1 MSPTEF
7 AELLAMLR
15 ENGVTY
21 YECGSVKIV
30 LGPTPSEVEPERA
43 VELPHGMDRM
53 PLNYQ
58 NPRLF
63 SHVGGLKGFGQE

>member
-1 MSPTEF
+1 MNPAEF

-30 LGPTPSEVEPERA
+30 LGLQAPPAELER
-43 VELPHGMDRM
+43 VVDLPNGMDRM

-63 SHVGGLKGFGQE
+63 SHVGGLKGFSKE

>member
-1 MSPTEF
+1 MSPDEF
-7 AELLAMLR
+7 AALLAMLR

-21 YECGSVKIV
+21 YECGTLKIV
-30 LGPTPSEVEPERA
+30 LGPTQVEPETERA
-43 VELPHGMDRM
+43 VELPPGMDRM

-63 SHVGGLKGFGQE
+63 SHVGGLKGFAKE